1 MQPPPTERRPPG
13 PFGIAVPMHVQRV
26 ITNET
31 CNQNCWFCNARRPAE
46 RPEFI
51 ARAAVRERIEAAR
64 AGDPREIVLTGGE
77 PAMRS
82 DLGDLVQRAAAGGR
96 RVVLETNAALIDAAR
111 AQALAAAGLHTA
123 RVQLVAWGD
132 EAADA
137 ITRVPG
143 SFAAALRGIRA
154 LAAAGVAVEVTAP
167 IVRRNHD
174 LLAALPAGIAAAEL
188 PVSALIL
195 VIPTD
200 APDRAECAP
209 LAAVGRTVSAVADGA
224 RRFGLALR
232 LDRATY
238 VPPCVFE
245 APERVTHLFALN
257 RGHATREGFARVA
270 ACEQCLVNDRCPGLP
285 ESAAAAP
292 PPSLQPI
299 LEHRVR
305 RRLTVMSTVEEQVAR
320 ELVSRQIVRGGYGQV
335 PEYTV
340 RVNFHC
346 NQACDFCF
354 VSTHLPPAGDAA
366 VRAAIEAA
374 GREQAVLVLSGGEPT
389 LNPRL
394 LDYVRLATQAGVRG
408 IELQTNATRLGDAAL
423 AQALVDAGIEQA
435 TVSLHA
441 SNAEISDVITGAPG
455 TWEQTLRGLDV
466 LARLPVRVQLNF
478 VFCQANRHDFPNV
491 IELVATRW
499 PKAGITPIFVGS
511 HTDVVPRTSLLIPTF
526 GDILPALTAGLARAR
541 AAGIAVGGLDTMC
554 GLPLCLVPESERE
567 AFSTFAL
574 PPDAGDGEFVKGD
587 VCAGCAEGHR
597 CYGVRRGYA
606 ELYGT
611 AELRPFPPRDVATAA
626 P

>member
-1 MQPPPTERRPPG
+1 
-13 PFGIAVPMHVQRV
+13 MHSQRV
-26 ITNET
+26 VTNET

-46 RPEFI
+46 RPDFI
-51 ARAAVRERIEAAR
+51 ARAAVRARVEAAR
-64 AGDPREIVLTGGE
+64 AGEPREIVLTGGE
-77 PAMRS
+77 PTMRS
-82 DLGDLVQRAAAGGR
+82 DLADLVQRAAAGGR

-111 AQALAAAGLHTA
+111 ARALAAAGLHTA
-123 RVQLVAWGD
+123 RVQLVAWG

-143 SFAAALRGIRA
+143 SFAGAVRGIRA
-154 LAAAGVAVEVTAP
+154 LAAAGVVVEVTAP
-167 IVRRNHD
+167 IVHRNHA
-174 LLAALPAGIAAAEL
+174 LLAALPGGIAAAAL
-188 PVSALIL
+188 PVAALVL

-200 APDRAECAP
+200 APDRDECAP
-209 LAAVGRTVSAVADGA
+209 LAAVGRTVAAVADAA

-245 APERVTHLFALN
+245 TPERVTHLFALN
-257 RGHATREGFARVA
+257 RGHATREGFVRVA
-270 ACEQCLVNDRCPGLP
+270 ACDECLVNDRCPGLP
-285 ESAAAAP
+285 VAAAATP
-292 PPSLQPI
+292 PPLRPI
-299 LEHRVR
+299 LDHRVR

-320 ELVSRQIVRGGYGQV
+320 ELISRQIVRGSYGQV
-335 PEYTV
+335 PEHTV

-374 GREQAVLVLSGGEPT
+374 GREQGVLVLSGGEPT

-394 LDYVRLATQAGVRG
+394 LDYVRLAKQAGVRG

-423 AQALVDAGIEQA
+423 ARALVDAGVEQA

-441 SNAEISDVITGAPG
+441 STAAVSDAITGAPG
-455 TWEQTLRGLDV
+455 TFEQTLRGLDV
-466 LARLPVRVQLNF
+466 LAQLPVRVQLNF
-478 VFCQANRHDFPNV
+478 VFCQANRHDFPDV
-491 IELVATRW
+491 IALMAARW
-499 PKAGITPIFVGS
+499 PRAGITPIFVGS

-526 GDILPALTAGLARAR
+526 GDILPALAAGLARAR

-554 GLPLCLVPESERE
+554 GLPLCLVPASER
-567 AFSTFAL
+567 AAYSTVAL
-574 PPDAGDGEFVKGD
+574 PPDAGDGEFVKGES
-587 VCAGCAEGHR
+587 CAGCAEGHR

-611 AELRPFPPRDVATAA
+611 GELRPFAA
-626 P
+626 ADAPAPAP